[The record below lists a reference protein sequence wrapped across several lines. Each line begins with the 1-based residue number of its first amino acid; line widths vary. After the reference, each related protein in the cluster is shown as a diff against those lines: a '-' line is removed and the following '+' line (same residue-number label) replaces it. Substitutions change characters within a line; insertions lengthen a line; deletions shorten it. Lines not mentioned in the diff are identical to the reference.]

1 MTSAAPACDPSE
13 SRATAGEA
21 ARPTRL
27 RAVHPAPGAPAPQ
40 AEVPPES
47 QPEPQADGDCGP
59 GGQSSAESRPRERL
73 LSGGADRLSAGDLVA
88 LLLGTGTQ
96 GRPVALLA
104 EELLAGSGGLRG
116 LSQRTPAELES
127 LPGLGSARAA
137 RLLAAVEIGRRLS
150 SEPLAR
156 GAVLRSSTDVFRH
169 FHAAMRDLPFEQF
182 RVVLLDGKHRFLR
195 DELVSQGTLTS
206 SPVHPREVF
215 GPAIRHSAAAV
226 VLVHNHPSGD
236 PSPSADDLEITR
248 RLCDVGAL
256 VGIRVL
262 DHVVLGDGSYA
273 SFAERGLL
281 AFPG

>member
-1 MTSAAPACDPSE
+1 MTTAVPCDPLEASGRPAGTTAHASLSGVETLPGTSGE
-13 SRATAGEA
+13 SPVSALSAGGDLVDAGERA
-21 ARPTRL
+21 AT
-27 RAVHPAPGAPAPQ
+27 APGAP
-40 AEVPPES
+40 
-47 QPEPQADGDCGP
+47 
-59 GGQSSAESRPRERL
+59 RPRERL
-73 LSGGADRLSAGDLVA
+73 MAGGADRLSAGDLLA

-116 LSQRTPAELES
+116 LAQRTPAELET

-169 FHAAMRDLPFEQF
+169 FHAVMRDLPFEQF

-262 DHVVLGDGSYA
+262 DHVVVGDGSYA

>member
-1 MTSAAPACDPSE
+1 MTTELLSAAAAGAEGPEPLSE
-13 SRATAGEA
+13 SASVSSVVAP
-21 ARPTRL
+21 PTT
-27 RAVHPAPGAPAPQ
+27 
-40 AEVPPES
+40 
-47 QPEPQADGDCGP
+47 GD
-59 GGQSSAESRPRERL
+59 ARPRERL
-73 LSGGADRLSAGDLVA
+73 LAGGASRLSNGDLLA
-88 LLLGTGTQ
+88 LLLGTGMQ
-96 GRPVALLA
+96 GRRVEVVA
-104 EELLAGSGGLRG
+104 EELLVATGGLRG
-116 LSQRTPAELES
+116 LSLRTAAELEG
-127 LPGLGSARAA
+127 LPGLGTARAA
-137 RLLAAVEIGRRLS
+137 RVLAALELGRRS
-150 SEPLAR
+150 QAEPLVR
-156 GAVLRSSTDVFRH
+156 GALMRSSVDIFRH
-169 FHAAMRDLPFEQF
+169 YHATMRELRFEQF

-262 DHVVLGDGSYA
+262 DHVVMGDGAYA

-281 AFPG
+281 AFAS